1 MSINEAERKQDEFD
15 GALRALSAF
24 PAKKKEYI
32 EAKNKLLNNA
42 KKIYKVEKKLL
53 KGSKMECFHQFMMKK
68 KKNKLDT
75 KKKKIISE
83 MKKVLLIIKT

>member
-1 MSINEAERKQDEFD
+1 MSLNEAERRQDEFD
-15 GALRALSAF
+15 GALRALSAY

-32 EAKNKLLNNA
+32 EAKNKFLNNA
-42 KKIYKVEKKLL
+42 KKIYKMEKKVL
-53 KGSKMECFHQFMMKK
+53 KGLKMEYFRQFMMSR

-83 MKKVLLIIKT
+83 MKMVLLIIKT